1 MQYERLQYIMNSAKE
16 KKFVSVEDV
25 AQQLNVSLMT
35 VRRDLNH
42 LCNQGQLERCYGGA
56 RLPQLIVPEI
66 EYDEKLQRNLDT
78 KARIAKKALELIEE
92 GDAVYLDSGTTIA
105 ELAKLIGK
113 ERKNVAV
120 VTCDLNTA
128 TLLAKCG
135 TSVTVV
141 GGVLNNIT
149 NSVSGHASDQFL
161 RQFRFSKAFLGAS
174 CIDYNFDTFSPNADK
189 AHLKRLAAELS
200 GKTYVAVDSSKFYNS
215 AMIFISSLNQYAG
228 VITDREFSKAEWKTL
243 HEKNINIIPV

>member
-1 MQYERLQYIMNSAKE
+1 MQYERLQYILNSAKE
-16 KKFVSVEDV
+16 KQFVSVEDM
-25 AQQLNVSLMT
+25 AQQLKVSLMT
-35 VRRDLNH
+35 IRRDINN

-56 RLPQLIVPEI
+56 RLPQLIVPEV
-66 EYDEKLQRNLDT
+66 EYDEKLHRNLNI
-78 KARIAKKALELIEE
+78 KARIAKKALELIDE

-120 VTCDLNTA
+120 VTCDLNIA
-128 TLLAKCG
+128 ALLAKCG
-135 TSVTVV
+135 TPVTVV
-141 GGVLNNIT
+141 GGSVNGIT
-149 NSVSGHASDQFL
+149 NSVSGHSSDQFL

-200 GKTYVAVDSSKFYNS
+200 GKAYVMVDSSKFYSS
-215 AMIFISSLNQYAG
+215 AMILISSLNQYAG
-228 VITDREFSKAEWKTL
+228 VITDKEFSKTEWKTL
-243 HEKNINIIPV
+243 YDKNINIIPV